1 MAKKASARRGNA
13 LNEIVELRSE
23 QRKCILKGALAIA
36 AILIAVAA
44 KVALE
49 TNGLIESGNILVG
62 SVMMVI
68 TVGLA
73 IVGGSASISYT
84 KSSHAIANLQARV
97 NISKD
102 DIKQY
107 EKSRKRS

>member
-1 MAKKASARRGNA
+1 MAKKASARRENA
-13 LNEIVELRSE
+13 LNEIIELRGE
-23 QRKCILKGALAIA
+23 QRKCILKGAAAVA
-36 AILIAVAA
+36 AILIAVAM

-49 TNGLIESGNILVG
+49 TNGIIESGNILVG

-73 IVGGSASISYT
+73 IVGGGASISYT
-84 KSSHAIANLQARV
+84 KSNHAIANLQTRV

-102 DIKQY
+102 DVKQY

>member
-1 MAKKASARRGNA
+1 MAKKASARRENA
-13 LNEIVELRSE
+13 LNEIVELRGE
-23 QRKCILKGALAIA
+23 QRKCILKGAVAIV
-36 AILIAVAA
+36 AILIAVAV

-49 TNGLIESGNILVG
+49 TNGLVESGNILVG

-84 KSSHAIANLQARV
+84 KSSHAIANLQTRV